1 MGKFYPRPDL
11 VAVGTARAPLWIWG
25 TGIGLRWVGRPW
37 RSGGRVRGWSKHEGV
52 RHPGRGREGRGTGAG
67 GSPRRRPRLRL
78 KRGEHRPPGRAR
90 SGERSEAGCKA
101 RGRGGGGG
109 RATEGGPEY
118 VSRWL
123 VPRRKAFYQRHCRK
137 RIRTGDHD
145 TQGVRKGRGREEP
158 CRPPGHDRVGGHGGL
173 TVLWGD
179 SGGGKA
185 AKARR
190 GSRCS
195 VAHCSSPA
203 WPPPVPIPDGRPG
216 PRGYLLGDDPCRR
229 VEGKEKEGSVSHC
242 CWAVGSMGGVKT
254 GRVKGARLRKN
265 PGTNVQLRG
274 RGDSGCDSGGGWGAP
289 PPDASASR
297 ILIGWGALGGVEK
310 LGKTTV
316 ASNVGIHTAKGREGR
331 GRTGSTRNKGRITD
345 PRGKRGGQ
353 QRFEKHAK
361 ARQVHPRWSASDMA
375 EGLSATSPRA
385 STPSP
390 PGVLAAA

>member
-1 MGKFYPRPDL
+1 MGKFYPPPDL

-25 TGIGLRWVGRPW
+25 TGIGLRWVGRPG

-158 CRPPGHDRVGGHGGL
+158 CRPSLGFPPHSGSEAAYTLQCQRRPARFQHVKRLRDTRY
-173 TVLWGD
+173 
-179 SGGGKA
+179 SGGN
-185 AKARR
+185 
-190 GSRCS
+190 
-195 VAHCSSPA
+195 H
-203 WPPPVPIPDGRPG
+203 PPPRSHGAAGGGIIPIPS
-216 PRGYLLGDDPCRR
+216 RG
-229 VEGKEKEGSVSHC
+229 
-242 CWAVGSMGGVKT
+242 M
-254 GRVKGARLRKN
+254 
-265 PGTNVQLRG
+265 
-274 RGDSGCDSGGGWGAP
+274 
-289 PPDASASR
+289 
-297 ILIGWGALGGVEK
+297 
-310 LGKTTV
+310 
-316 ASNVGIHTAKGREGR
+316 
-331 GRTGSTRNKGRITD
+331 TGSG
-345 PRGKRGGQ
+345 
-353 QRFEKHAK
+353 
-361 ARQVHPRWSASDMA
+361 VMA
-375 EGLSATSPRA
+375 G
-385 STPSP
+385 
-390 PGVLAAA
+390 